1 MALISAY
8 RRDTG
13 EKVTIPESWIGHPV
27 LGAPFSKTPR
37 QKAADQAVKA
47 TTKPPRGGEKE

>member
-47 TTKPPRGGEKE
+47 TTKPPRDGEKE